1 MKDYSKMSDDEI
13 ANKVL
18 EALGF
23 KHNQSG
29 YGFDIYLSKHSR
41 KDTGTKASKGF
52 RFDPCNNPS
61 DAWPVISENRISLRP
76 DDMYEEAPHSGYW
89 RADNEAGNHC
99 HHENPLRAAMI
110 VYLMMKDE
118 EK

>member
-1 MKDYSKMSDDEI
+1 MKDYSKMSDFEI
-13 ANKVL
+13 NKAVTT
-18 EALGF
+18 ALGMDV
-23 KHNQSG
+23 SG
-29 YGFDIYLSKHSR
+29 ATEENNIMYGYVPDI
-41 KDTGTKASKGF
+41 
-52 RFDPCNNPS
+52 CNNPS
-61 DAWPVISENRISLRP
+61 DAWPVILESRISLRP

-110 VYLMMKDE
+110 VYLMMKDA

>member
-1 MKDYSKMSDDEI
+1 MKDYSKMSDFEI
-13 ANKVL
+13 NKAVAA
-18 EALGF
+18 ALGMDV
-23 KHNQSG
+23 SG
-29 YGFDIYLSKHSR
+29 ATEENNIMYGYVPDI
-41 KDTGTKASKGF
+41 
-52 RFDPCNNPS
+52 CNNPS
-61 DAWPVISENRISLRP
+61 DAWPVILESRISLRP

-110 VYLMMKDE
+110 VYLMMKDG

>member
-1 MKDYSKMSDDEI
+1 MKDYSLMSD
-13 ANKVL
+13 
-18 EALGF
+18 
-23 KHNQSG
+23 
-29 YGFDIYLSKHSR
+29 FDINHSVLSSMKIDGR
-41 KDTGTKASKGF
+41 V
-52 RFDPCNNPS
+52 FDKPHFADGSSVGIHYDIGDRYEWFDYCNNPS
-61 DAWPVISENRISLRP
+61 DAWPVIHENRISLRP

-99 HHENPLRAAMI
+99 HHENPLRAAII